1 MTVGKISRKCIGD
14 PLLYCGHMPWRK
26 PDLSSVPLICLAAI
40 IAGTLLDPARAMPS
54 IAMMVLSAY
63 VLIENPV
70 ENFRQFFRDP
80 ALIMLVL
87 VFCVYVASGLN
98 STEDPAYWL
107 ERVRIKLPF
116 LAMPVALIVLRKKI
130 TSLQFCSFL
139 YLFLVLTVI
148 SSAIITAKF
157 MSDFKDV
164 LKAYSEGR
172 VIETPFSHVR
182 YSLIIAFGVICGFYL
197 YSKKFF
203 LKYAAERW
211 LILAATLYLI
221 FFLHLL
227 AVRSGIAG
235 LYICGIYMVVY
246 TLVRIRNPKVALLI
260 AMIVLV
266 FPVVSYFTIP
276 SVKTKINYMK
286 FDLEQLFLFKNA
298 SSLSDGGR
306 ILSVEKGMELFQEHW
321 LTGVGVGDLRVEM
334 QRKLEQAPEHPRT
347 WLLPHNQFVFVAAG
361 TGLFGLLIFTAA
373 VLLPLF
379 YRRCNRQW
387 LFVCF
392 NIILL
397 SSFLTEATVEEQM
410 GTAFYI
416 SFLLLLY
423 FYFRYKNQECEE
435 AGKQLSN

>member
-1 MTVGKISRKCIGD
+1 
-14 PLLYCGHMPWRK
+14 
-26 PDLSSVPLICLAAI
+26 
-40 IAGTLLDPARAMPS
+40 
-54 IAMMVLSAY
+54 
-63 VLIENPV
+63 
-70 ENFRQFFRDP
+70 
-80 ALIMLVL
+80 
-87 VFCVYVASGLN
+87 
-98 STEDPAYWL
+98 
-107 ERVRIKLPF
+107 
-116 LAMPVALIVLRKKI
+116 MPVALIVLRKKI